1 MRGMIIIEI
10 ENRLETVLENI
21 QLHRVGSLCL
31 SEWNYYLPSSPR
43 FAEQSDPALRSDGQ
57 LRRNN
62 ATTDTWTGNGRSP
75 PTSIRRLSCA
85 WAARCPSART
95 RSRMCSV
102 RIAPLS
108 AGGSAGHDHRRGGQ
122 DPRTLGTR
130 FPWFR
135 STEDPWWESRE
146 FGDDLNFGS
155 SHVFGTQFWW

>member
-10 ENRLETVLENI
+10 ENRLDCAGKYSAT
-21 QLHRVGSLCL
+21 
-31 SEWNYYLPSSPR
+31 PSRLFVPVR
-43 FAEQSDPALRSDGQ
+43 MKLLFAELATFRGTICDPALRSDGQ